1 MNVTG
6 RLYYMLVENSSDGQV
21 ISKYLI
27 EVSNRTATTADE
39 LLLHMFHSD
48 HKELFLIPDSM
59 VKFAQAALEKDYLF
73 DNFRHVIKDST
84 CYVLT
89 KQVLLE
95 MDEEN
100 FIRSYIIEKMQEAMI
115 MKKLFSDIR
124 PSARLQKCVFS
135 SVSNQC
141 RKTRSKRMKDAEYL
155 YNKLSSDLETSIN
168 EVNHFIE
175 IAR

>member
-1 MNVTG
+1 
-6 RLYYMLVENSSDGQV
+6 
-21 ISKYLI
+21 
-27 EVSNRTATTADE
+27 
-39 LLLHMFHSD
+39 
-48 HKELFLIPDSM
+48 
-59 VKFAQAALEKDYLF
+59 
-73 DNFRHVIKDST
+73 
-84 CYVLT
+84 
-89 KQVLLE
+89 

-124 PSARLQKCVFS
+124 PSTRLQKFVFS

-141 RKTRSKRMKDAEYL
+141 RKTRSKRMKDAECL
-155 YNKLSSDLETSIN
+155 CNKLSSDLETSIN